1 MKHGV
6 LELSCMTTLEEAIEV
21 YGEDLQKQVAI
32 EEMAELTKEICKDFR
47 GKDNREQIIEEIV
60 DVYIVL
66 EQLLIMYDINAT
78 EFSETRVNKI
88 RRLKERLEKEKCV
101 KELKD

>member
-1 MKHGV
+1 MKHSV
-6 LELSCMTTLEEAIEV
+6 LEIGCMTTFEEAIEV

>member
-1 MKHGV
+1 MDI
-6 LELSCMTTLEEAIEV
+6 LEKAIEV

-78 EFSETRVNKI
+78 EFSEMRFNKI
-88 RRLKERLEKEKCV
+88 TRLRERLEKEKCV